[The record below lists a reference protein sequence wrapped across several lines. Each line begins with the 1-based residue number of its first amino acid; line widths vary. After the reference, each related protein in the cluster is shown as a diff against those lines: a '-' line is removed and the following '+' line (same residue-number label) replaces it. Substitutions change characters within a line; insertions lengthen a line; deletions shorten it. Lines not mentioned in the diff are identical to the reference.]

1 MIMEIRMII
10 ADESSTVNVKDES
23 HSIYTTSLVEFTS
36 PICNITGLI
45 KHIKG

>member
-10 ADESSTVNVKDES
+10 ADESSTVNVKDE
-23 HSIYTTSLVEFTS
+23 SIYTTSLVEFTS